1 MTMFSTIRLRAA
13 AVLAGFALAL
23 SGCFMSPGKFTS
35 ELALTGPDT
44 FTFSYE
50 GEIFFLTLSKLAMM
64 GATTEE
70 AFTPSE
76 CYDEETYE
84 ARECTAEVLDA
95 QRADWEAGAEERAAK
110 AKKDAEMMK
119 AVMGG
124 IDPTDPKAT
133 EEMVRLLER
142 QKGWN
147 RVVHKGDGLFEV
159 SYSVS
164 GTLGHDFM
172 FPTIEGFPATN
183 PFVQMILRDGGQ
195 CAGFRVPERRQSDG
209 RDDGRHGLAR
219 RACRYGR
226 GRRGRGRRDS
236 GRADPGRADARRHF
250 HHPHRARH
258 ADPCQQHRRGPG
270 SCARRRRT
278 AALDD
283 LAAHHPGP
291 DRADRYRRLEH
302 GFTPHAGK
310 RKPRRP
316 HGLAGF
322 SVCAPRQGRR
332 AAKAIS

>member
-76 CYDEETYE
+76 CYDEETYA
-84 ARECTAEVLDA
+84 ARECTAEELDA

-119 AVMGG
+119 AIMGG

-183 PFVQMILRDGGQ
+183 PFVQIILRDGGQ
-195 CAGFRVPERRQSDG
+195 ARVNAPAFVFQNGDNPMGAMMGGMGSLA
-209 RDDGRHGLAR
+209 GLA
-219 RACRYGR
+219 AMGAAEE
-226 GRRGRGRRDS
+226 GAEG
-236 GRADPGRADARRHF
+236 ANPAEQIPGVPVLDGTF
-250 HHPHRARH
+250 TI
-258 ADPCQQHRRGPG
+258 
-270 SCARRRRT
+270 RT
-278 AALDD
+278 APGMRILANNTDEGPEAAPGGGELLRWTISPRTTQAPTALIVT
-283 LAAHHPGP
+283 G
-291 DRADRYRRLEH
+291 
-302 GFTPHAGK
+302 G
-310 RKPRRP
+310 
-316 HGLAGF
+316 
-322 SVCAPRQGRR
+322 
-332 AAKAIS
+332 